1 MPITYKETTD
11 IPLEQIINLYKA
23 NKWSSADKPFSLL
36 KALQNS
42 HTLISAWDNDVL
54 VGLANA
60 ISDGHLVVYYPHML
74 VLPDYQGQGVGKT
87 LMEKLLEKYQGFH
100 QHMITADAD
109 AIEFY
114 QKCGFTRAGKT
125 ASMWIYAGDD
135 H

>member
-1 MPITYKETTD
+1 MPITYNEKTE
-11 IPLEQIINLYKA
+11 IAREQIVHLYRA
-23 NKWSSADKPFSLL
+23 NNWSSAEKPATLQQ
-36 KALQNS
+36 ALHNS
-42 HTLISAWDNDVL
+42 HALISAWDNDTL

-74 VLPDYQGQGVGKT
+74 VLPDYQGQGIGKM
-87 LMEKLLEKYQGFH
+87 LMAKLLEKYQGFH

-109 AIEFY
+109 AIGFY
-114 QKCGFTRAGKT
+114 KKCGFTQAGKT

>member
-1 MPITYKETTD
+1 MPITFKEITD
-11 IPLEQIINLYKA
+11 IPSEQIVHLYRA
-23 NKWSSADKPFSLL
+23 NKWSSADKPAKLR

-42 HTLISAWDNDVL
+42 HALITAWDNDIL

-74 VLPDYQGQGVGKT
+74 VLPDYQGQGIGKI
-87 LMEKLLEKYQGFH
+87 LMEKLLAKYQGFH

-109 AIEFY
+109 SIKFY